1 MKIILLVVLVLIIYL
16 IITNINVVHV
26 NTLSENHRNHIEN
39 KEKMRSMLMY
49 NYIKTDN
56 AYSAKNKLIEKFENL
71 DKQPIDKII
80 QKIKKYFLDTEYQFN
95 ISALPV
101 RSHQWSSNNIN
112 DRIYLKHI
120 QNNIREWNRLLK
132 YKFKLLDINPIFVKE
147 TDDEFFVQTN
157 VKLWYNEKT
166 AHLSLKYYGQIDRN
180 DDFINDG
187 TNTYL
192 IQLVY
197 LQPIKLSDY
206 SKTVDVQ
213 PFMSMDSQLE
223 YVDRI
228 NKMHKNENSY
238 E

>member
-1 MKIILLVVLVLIIYL
+1 
-16 IITNINVVHV
+16 
-26 NTLSENHRNHIEN
+26 
-39 KEKMRSMLMY
+39 MY

-56 AYSAKNKLIEKFENL
+56 AYSTNTKTKNRLVEKFDNL

-80 QKIKKYFLDTEYQFN
+80 QNIKNHFLDTEYQFN

-101 RSHQWSSNNIN
+101 RSHQWSNKNIN

-120 QNNIREWNRLLK
+120 QNNIREWNRILK
-132 YKFKLLDINPIFVKE
+132 CKLKLLDINPIFVKE
-147 TDDEFFVQTN
+147 TDDEFFVQVN

-166 AHLSLKYYGQIDRN
+166 VHLSLKYYGQIDRN
-180 DDFINDG
+180 DDFING
-187 TNTYL
+187 GNNTYL

-206 SKTVDVQ
+206 SKTMDVQ
-213 PFMSMDSQLE
+213 PFMSMDSQME

-228 NKMHKNENSY
+228 NNMHKNENSY
-238 E
+238 K